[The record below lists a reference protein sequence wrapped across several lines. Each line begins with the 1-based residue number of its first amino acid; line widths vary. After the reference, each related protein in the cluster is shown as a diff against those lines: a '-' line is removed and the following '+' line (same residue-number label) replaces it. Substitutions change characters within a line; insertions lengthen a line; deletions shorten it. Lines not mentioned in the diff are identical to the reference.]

1 MTEPNTSQFW
11 EDVKSGR
18 FASMVKESA
27 RGQVLSNSRELYHVL
42 KPLFAEV
49 DDVETVYGIF
59 LDAKN
64 HILAIEKLF
73 SGSIS
78 AASVYPREIVKKAIQ
93 HKASGFLIGH
103 NHPSGNTAPSP
114 EDQSITLRIGLA
126 TASIDVSFHDHI
138 IIGDGYHS
146 MADSGWMKNVRERFQ
161 TLASMNSQP
170 NTGGCHAK

>member
-1 MTEPNTSQFW
+1 MTELNTSQFW
-11 EDVKSGR
+11 EDLKSGR

-27 RGQVLSNSRELYHVL
+27 RGQALSNSRELYHVL

-59 LDAKN
+59 LDSKN

-78 AASVYPREIVKKAIQ
+78 AASIYPREIVKKAIQ
-93 HKASGFLIGH
+93 HKASGFLIAH
-103 NHPSGNTAPSP
+103 NHPSGNTDPSP
-114 EDQSITLRIGLA
+114 EDQSITLRIGMA
-126 TASIDVSFHDHI
+126 TASIDVAFHDHI

-146 MADSGWMKNVRERFQ
+146 MADTGWLQEVSKKI
-161 TLASMNSQP
+161 TDLLKS
-170 NTGGCHAK
+170 

>member
-1 MTEPNTSQFW
+1 MATEPNKSQFW

-27 RGQVLSNSRELYHVL
+27 SGQALSNSLELYHVL

-78 AASVYPREIVKKAIQ
+78 SASIYPREIVKKAIQ
-93 HKASGFLIGH
+93 YKASGFLIGH
-103 NHPSGNTAPSP
+103 NHPSGNTDPSP
-114 EDQSITLRIGLA
+114 EDQSITLRIGMA
-126 TASIDVSFHDHI
+126 IASIDVAFHDHI
-138 IIGDGYHS
+138 IVGDGYHS
-146 MADSGWMKNVRERFQ
+146 MADSGWMRNVRERFQ
-161 TLASMNSQP
+161 TLTSMNS
-170 NTGGCHAK
+170 